1 MESDTNRRDFVAL
14 LGGLAIAWPL
24 AGRAQQANR
33 MRCVAALWPFNEEDA
48 EGRAQ
53 FSALQQGLREFG
65 WADIR
70 IESRWG
76 GGDIVRTRAYAS
88 ELVRLLPDV
97 IFVYFN
103 AQLAPLS
110 RETRPSSGSGEV

>member
-1 MESDTNRRDFVAL
+1 MNRRDFVAL

-33 MRCVAALWPFNEEDA
+33 MRRVAALWPFNEDDA
-48 EGRAQ
+48 EGRGQ
-53 FSALQQGLREFG
+53 FSAFQQGLREFG

-76 GGDIVRTRAYAS
+76 GGDTVRTRAYAS

-97 IFVYFN
+97 IFLLQCATCPPLARDP
-103 AQLAPLS
+103 AQF
-110 RETRPSSGSGEV
+110 RHR